1 MYAISFHIFIL
12 HCLTQQHACVDRDT
26 DADADADSH
35 VMIVTAFMIATMS
48 MPLLLGH
55 HITLHILASMFE
67 IIMLATELTR
77 W

>member
-26 DADADADSH
+26 DAVADSH
-35 VMIVTAFMIATMS
+35 VIIVTAFMIATMS
-48 MPLLLGH
+48 MSLLLGH

-67 IIMLATELTR
+67 IIMLATEPTR